1 MIHGTIPNRKLQ
13 DNGLWYV
20 NQEERGIRM
29 NQEQMKEATLR
40 LAEKLK
46 SLYQDKL
53 KAVILYGSAARETD
67 LEDSDIDILV
77 IVDATQEELR
87 SYSDALSDIST
98 DFALEFFKV
107 FSIIDVSFQEFS
119 EWKDISP
126 FYKNVARD
134 GVLLYEA

>member
-1 MIHGTIPNRKLQ
+1 
-13 DNGLWYV
+13 
-20 NQEERGIRM
+20 M

-40 LAEKLK
+40 LAEQLK
-46 SLYQDKL
+46 SLYRDKL
-53 KAVILYGSAARETD
+53 KAVILYGSAARGTD
-67 LEDSDIDILV
+67 LEDSDVDILV

-134 GVLLYEA
+134 GVLLYAA

>member
-1 MIHGTIPNRKLQ
+1 
-13 DNGLWYV
+13 
-20 NQEERGIRM
+20 M

-53 KAVILYGSAARETD
+53 KAVILYGSAARGTD
-67 LEDSDIDILV
+67 LEDSDVDILV
-77 IVDATQEELR
+77 IVDATQEELKG
-87 SYSDALSDIST
+87 YSDALSDIST

-107 FSIIDVSFQEFS
+107 FSIIDVSFQEFT

-134 GVLLYEA
+134 GVLLYAA